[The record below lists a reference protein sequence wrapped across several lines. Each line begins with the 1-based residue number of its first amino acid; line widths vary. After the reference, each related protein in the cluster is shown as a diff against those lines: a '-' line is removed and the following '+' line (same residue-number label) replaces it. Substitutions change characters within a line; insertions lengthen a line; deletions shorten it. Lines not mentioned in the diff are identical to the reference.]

1 MKLNNK
7 NLSSPFIKEINA
19 QMELE
24 LQFAPYDVAV
34 QSLAPD
40 NILPEGPLHIKLSGK
55 ENRLHLEI
63 TGCKRIE
70 TLIAT
75 IEDILQ
81 AVQVV
86 EKVAEAKISKIGPK
100 ST

>member
-1 MKLNNK
+1 
-7 NLSSPFIKEINA
+7 
-19 QMELE
+19 MELE
-24 LQFAPYDVAV
+24 LQSAPSDVAV

-40 NILPEGPLHIKLSGK
+40 NILPAGPLHIRLSGE
-55 ENRLHLEI
+55 ENKLHVEI

-70 TLIAT
+70 TLLAT

-86 EKVAEAKISKIGPK
+86 EKTAETKNQHNRS
-100 ST
+100 

>member
-1 MKLNNK
+1 
-7 NLSSPFIKEINA
+7 
-19 QMELE
+19 MELE
-24 LQFAPYDVAV
+24 LQSVPCDVVV

-40 NILPEGPLHIKLSGK
+40 SVLPAGPLHIKLSGK
-55 ENRLHLEI
+55 ENKLQVEI

-86 EKVAEAKISKIGPK
+86 EKTAETKIQQNRS
-100 ST
+100 

>member
-1 MKLNNK
+1 L
-7 NLSSPFIKEINA
+7 
-19 QMELE
+19 ELE
-24 LQFAPYDVAV
+24 LQSAPYDVVV

-40 NILPEGPLHIKLSGK
+40 NILPAGPLRINLSGK
-55 ENRLHLEI
+55 ENKLRVEI

-86 EKVAEAKISKIGPK
+86 EKTAETKIQQNRS
-100 ST
+100 

>member
-1 MKLNNK
+1 MINRP
-7 NLSSPFIKEINA
+7 SSSFIKEINA

-24 LQFAPYDVAV
+24 LQFAPSDVVV
-34 QSLAPD
+34 QSLTPD
-40 NILPEGPLHIKLSGK
+40 NVLPAGPLQIKLSGR
-55 ENRLHLEI
+55 ENKLHVEI

-86 EKVAEAKISKIGPK
+86 EKTTETKIQQNQS
-100 ST
+100 